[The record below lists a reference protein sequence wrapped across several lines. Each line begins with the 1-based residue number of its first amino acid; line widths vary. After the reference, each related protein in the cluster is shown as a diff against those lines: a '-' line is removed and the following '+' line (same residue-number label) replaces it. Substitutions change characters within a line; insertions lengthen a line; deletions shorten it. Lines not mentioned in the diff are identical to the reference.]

1 MEMTWDG
8 LPVAQERPYASCVV
22 VWREATAGREFLV
35 LHRAHFGPDFAGDWA
50 WTPPS
55 GARQPGPDAAA
66 ARELPEETGLD
77 LPLTQVESANPDA
90 ALYVAEAPSD
100 AGVVLMPSTTRIAG
114 CRSRPRLGS
123 VCRRRSR
130 TSSEPPR
137 RSWTDGNGQW
147 AASGGGSTIGCVLR
161 RLRIENL
168 VLIREAELELAPGL
182 NAITGET
189 GAGKTILAQALGL
202 LLGAKGDASYV
213 GAAGDEAYVEA
224 ELDLPDE
231 LEELA
236 ELRPEDED
244 ALVVSRRVFADGRT
258 RAYAW
263 GRAAAREDVAAAVER
278 VVAMSGQFEQRR
290 LARPSYQL
298 EVLDRFCG
306 EDQLVRR
313 ATARTAWR
321 DLQAARR
328 RHDELTANA
337 AFAEVR
343 LGELRVLVEDTE
355 GMESGDENRLRTERE
370 RHRHVADLAA
380 GAAAAAAALAPD
392 DGDGATG
399 LVALAERS
407 VAPLERLAPELQRV
421 GDELRDVELRLREAA
436 SDLHAF
442 LASLEAEP
450 GRLEEIE
457 AELDRIAEARRR
469 FRCETYDELLAR
481 REEARA
487 ELAALEDGSDPAE
500 VAARELAEAEARVHA
515 LTLELRAERNA
526 AAPAFAD
533 AVAAELRGVG
543 MGDGEFVCE
552 LRERDEAGSTGVDD
566 AVFLVRPNAG
576 LPFAPVA
583 ETASGGELSRI
594 ALAIAAVAGGDTLV
608 FDEIDAGIGGETA
621 HAVGG
626 LLRRLA
632 EHAQIVTITHVP
644 QIAALADRHFR
655 VEKTPGDPTHT
666 RIEQLGDERRKAELE
681 RMLGGQEFL
690 AAVRG

>member
-1 MEMTWDG
+1 MG
-8 LPVAQERPYASCVV
+8 GV
-22 VWREATAGREFLV
+22 GRRV
-35 LHRAHFGPDFAGDWA
+35 YDR
-50 WTPPS
+50 
-55 GARQPGPDAAA
+55 
-66 ARELPEETGLD
+66 
-77 LPLTQVESANPDA
+77 
-90 ALYVAEAPSD
+90 
-100 AGVVLMPSTTRIAG
+100 
-114 CRSRPRLGS
+114 
-123 VCRRRSR
+123 
-130 TSSEPPR
+130 
-137 RSWTDGNGQW
+137 
-147 AASGGGSTIGCVLR
+147 CVLR
-161 RLRIENL
+161 RLHIENL
-168 VLIREAELELAPGL
+168 VLIHEAELELAPGL

-202 LLGAKGDASYV
+202 LLGARGDDSYV

-224 ELDLPDE
+224 DLDLPDE

-244 ALVVSRRVFADGRT
+244 ALIVSRRVFADGRT

-278 VVAMSGQFEQRR
+278 LVAMSGQFEQRR

-306 EDQLVRR
+306 EEQLARR
-313 ATARTAWR
+313 AAARTAWR
-321 DLQAARR
+321 ELQAARR
-328 RHDELTANA
+328 RHDDLTANA
-337 AFAEVR
+337 ALAEAR
-343 LGELRVLVEDTE
+343 LAELLALVEDTE
-355 GMESGDENRLRTERE
+355 GLEPGEEERLRAERE
-370 RHRHVADLAA
+370 RHRHVAELAA
-380 GAAAAAAALAPD
+380 GAAAAVAALAPD
-392 DGDGATG
+392 EGEGATG
-399 LVALAERS
+399 LVAVAERS
-407 VAPLERLAPELQRV
+407 VAPLERLAPELQHA
-421 GDELRDVELRLREAA
+421 GDELRDIELRLREMA
-436 SDLHAF
+436 SDLHGF

-450 GRLEEIE
+450 GRLEQLE
-457 AELDRIAEARRR
+457 AELDRIADAKRR
-469 FRCETYDELLAR
+469 FSCATYDELLAR
-481 REEARA
+481 REESRA

-500 VAARELAEAEARVHA
+500 VAARELAVTEARMQA
-515 LTLELRAERNA
+515 LALELRAERNA

-543 MGDGEFVCE
+543 MGEGEFVCE
-552 LRERDEAGSTGVDD
+552 VGERDEPGATGTDE
-566 AVFLVRPNAG
+566 AAFLVRPNAG

-632 EHAQIVTITHVP
+632 EHAQVVTITHLP

-655 VEKTPGDPTHT
+655 VEKTPGDPTHA
-666 RIEQLGDERRKAELE
+666 RIEQLGEAERKAELE

>member
-1 MEMTWDG
+1 MCG
-8 LPVAQERPYASCVV
+8 VPPPVYDR
-22 VWREATAGREFLV
+22 
-35 LHRAHFGPDFAGDWA
+35 
-50 WTPPS
+50 
-55 GARQPGPDAAA
+55 
-66 ARELPEETGLD
+66 
-77 LPLTQVESANPDA
+77 
-90 ALYVAEAPSD
+90 
-100 AGVVLMPSTTRIAG
+100 
-114 CRSRPRLGS
+114 
-123 VCRRRSR
+123 
-130 TSSEPPR
+130 
-137 RSWTDGNGQW
+137 
-147 AASGGGSTIGCVLR
+147 CVLR

-202 LLGAKGDASYV
+202 LLGAKGDDSYV
-213 GAAGDEAYVEA
+213 GAAADEAYVEA
-224 ELDLPDE
+224 ELDLPEE

-236 ELRPEDED
+236 ELRPEDEET
-244 ALVVSRRVFADGRT
+244 LLVSRRVFADGRT

-263 GRAAAREDVAAAVER
+263 GRAAAREDVSAAVER

-306 EDQLVRR
+306 EEQLARR
-313 ATARTAWR
+313 AAARQAWR
-321 DLQAARR
+321 DVQAARR
-328 RHDELTANA
+328 RHEELTANA
-337 AFAEVR
+337 ALAEAR
-343 LGELRVLVEDTE
+343 LAELRALAEDTE
-355 GMESGDENRLRTERE
+355 GLEPGAEDDLRAERE
-370 RHRHVADLAA
+370 RHRHVAELAA
-380 GAAAAAAALAPD
+380 GAAAAATALAPD
-392 DGDGATG
+392 DGEGATG

-407 VAPLERLAPELQRV
+407 VAPLERLAPELQRA
-421 GDELRDVELRLREAA
+421 GDELRDAELRLRETV

-450 GRLEEIE
+450 DRLEQLE
-457 AELDRIAEARRR
+457 AELDRIAETKRR
-469 FRCETYDELLAR
+469 FRCATYEELLAR
-481 REEARA
+481 RDEAQI
-487 ELAALEDGSDPAE
+487 ELAALADGCDPAE
-500 VAARELAEAEARVHA
+500 VAARELTEAEKRVEA

-543 MGDGEFVCE
+543 MGEGEFLCE
-552 LRERDEAGSTGVDD
+552 LRDREEPSSTGADD

-632 EHAQIVTITHVP
+632 EHAQVVTITHLP

-655 VEKTPGDPTHT
+655 VEKTPGDPTCT
-666 RIEQLGDERRKAELE
+666 RIEQLGDDERKAELE

-690 AAVRG
+690 AAVRAG